1 LSITFSRKIKIFLAF
16 SKNYLYNRICG
27 GDKMSINKV
36 GNSIKE
42 ARKAKG
48 LTQKDLAKLLEC
60 SHTTI
65 SKYEQGEIENMP
77 RPRMQKMAD
86 ILEVS
91 PVILFNFA
99 DEQPKQP
106 VQDELSEVKRALIDL
121 VEELSESEAAV
132 LLASLKSGLGR

>member
-1 LSITFSRKIKIFLAF
+1 
-16 SKNYLYNRICG
+16 
-27 GDKMSINKV
+27 MSINKV

-48 LTQKDLAKLLEC
+48 LTQKDLAKLLKC

-77 RPRMQKMAD
+77 RPRMQKMAE

-91 PVILFNFA
+91 PVILFNFTN
-99 DEQPKQP
+99 EVQKQP
-106 VQDELSEVKRALIDL
+106 VQDELSIKKREFIKRVERMSDAQLDRLEQILAL
-121 VEELSESEAAV
+121 VENTEI
-132 LLASLKSGLGR
+132 

>member
-1 LSITFSRKIKIFLAF
+1 
-16 SKNYLYNRICG
+16 
-27 GDKMSINKV
+27 MNKV
-36 GNSIKE
+36 GNSIKD

-48 LTQKDLAKLLEC
+48 LTQKELAKLLRC

-77 RPRMQKMAD
+77 RPRMQQMAD

-91 PVILFNFA
+91 PVILFDFA
-99 DEQPKQP
+99 EDKQKQP
-106 VQDELSEVKRALIDL
+106 AIDELSEVKRALIHL
-121 VEELSESEAAV
+121 VEGMSENEAAV

>member
-1 LSITFSRKIKIFLAF
+1 MNKI
-16 SKNYLYNRICG
+16 
-27 GDKMSINKV
+27 

-48 LTQKDLAKLLEC
+48 LTQKELAKLLKC

-91 PVILFNFA
+91 PVILFDFSE
-99 DEQPKQP
+99 DKQK
-106 VQDELSEVKRALIDL
+106 QSTEGELSPLTIEIMQK
-121 VEELSESEAAV
+121 VEEMTEDQKKKFLQVLSLFDKEQ
-132 LLASLKSGLGR
+132 

>member
-1 LSITFSRKIKIFLAF
+1 MIS
-16 SKNYLYNRICG
+16 NN
-27 GDKMSINKV
+27 V
-36 GNSIKE
+36 GNGIKN

-48 LTQKDLAKLLEC
+48 LTQKELAKLLKC

-77 RPRMQKMAD
+77 RPRMQKMAE

-91 PVILFNFA
+91 PVVLFDFV
-99 DEQPKQP
+99 DENLKQP
-106 VQDELSEVKRALIDL
+106 AESERSEVKQALIDL
-121 VEELSESEAAV
+121 VEGLSENEAAV